1 MFGKNWKRFHHSRLF
16 YIIRAIKKELSTRE
30 NSFPFGREYRNIPY
44 RCHPGL
50 AIDWEVLFNLA
61 PSSDKAKDNVF
72 NSSEVKSTNLPFII
86 LHRRYLYAN
95 GRVGKGYSLVLM
107 NPIGLRGLSSHAFLV
122 CSSASVW
129 LISSICIRVSS
140 LMSL

>member
-1 MFGKNWKRFHHSRLF
+1 MFWKNWKRCHHSRLF
-16 YIIRAIKKELSTRE
+16 YNQSNKKELSTRE
-30 NSFPFGREYRNIPY
+30 NSFPFSREYRNIPY

-86 LHRRYLYAN
+86 SYRRYLYAN
-95 GRVGKGYSLVLM
+95 GRVGKGYLKYGLPEDWL
-107 NPIGLRGLSSHAFLV
+107 PIDEGSRK
-122 CSSASVW
+122 
-129 LISSICIRVSS
+129 RV
-140 LMSL
+140 

>member
-1 MFGKNWKRFHHSRLF
+1 MGRTGKDSIIRGYF
-16 YIIRAIKKELSTRE
+16 IIRAIKKELSTRE
-30 NSFPFGREYRNIPY
+30 NSFPFCREYRNIPY

-61 PSSDKAKDNVF
+61 PSSDKVKDNVF

-95 GRVGKGYSLVLM
+95 GRVGKGYSLVLR

>member
-1 MFGKNWKRFHHSRLF
+1 MFWKNWKRFHHSRLF
-16 YIIRAIKKELSTRE
+16 YNQSNNKELSTRE
-30 NSFPFGREYRNIPY
+30 NSFPFSREYRNIPY

-50 AIDWEVLFNLA
+50 AIDWEVLFNLV
-61 PSSDKAKDNVF
+61 PSSDKAKNNVF

-95 GRVGKGYSLVLM
+95 GRVRKGYYLVLM
-107 NPIGLRGLSSHAFLV
+107 NPIGLRGLSSYAFLV